1 MDKPTNKKRASRSE
15 EGMLFVGKIK
25 PRPHFQSQCDGIKPP
40 GEFISIKD
48 RVERTQTKS
57 PPNWI
62 GENVDKWLVLLTKE
76 HTVFV

>member
-40 GEFISIKD
+40 GDFISIKD

-62 GENVDKWLVLLTKE
+62 GKE
-76 HTVFV
+76 RR